1 MSVSRHA
8 SLSMEAFCR
17 ASPVSGAVED
27 SICPP
32 FPYIDVHCLLDPR
45 GSCSVSPLCLYVCNE
60 TLYQSIDADDVIG
73 MWTGRVWRRGWA
85 SFVEGCGLLVVELG
99 MSGCL
104 VIALSAS
111 SSFLPLVGAIC
122 CFLWCH
128 SSDVLNVFV
137 CVCHVFL
144 TAHVGPCVHVC
155 VCLVP
160 IGMAMKKG

>member
-1 MSVSRHA
+1 VSVSRHA
-8 SLSMEAFCR
+8 SLSMGAFCL

-27 SICPP
+27 SICPS
-32 FPYIDVHCLLDPR
+32 FPYIHVHCLLDPR
-45 GSCSVSPLCLYVCNE
+45 GSCSVCPLSLYVCNE

-73 MWTGRVWRRGWA
+73 MWTGRVSRRGWA
-85 SFVEGCGLLVVELG
+85 SFVEGCGLLVELG

-122 CFLWCH
+122 CFLWRH
-128 SSDVLNVFV
+128 SSDVLDVFV

-144 TAHVGPCVHVC
+144 TGHMCLCVHVYGC
-155 VCLVP
+155 V
-160 IGMAMKKG
+160 